1 MCMGLHFIGNCK
13 HIGYPL
19 SVEVGVHCV
28 PISLIGTA
36 NHLKTSSEIAYFLST
51 HLAGDQHDD
60 CQKALLPTLYF

>member
-19 SVEVGVHCV
+19 SVEGGGTLCAN
-28 PISLIGTA
+28 ISHR
-36 NHLKTSSEIAYFLST
+36 NWESSETSSEIAYFLSI